1 MFWHR
6 TNINSLTFMMDNL
19 HKKVRCDVDI
29 LFHDECRS
37 CFYCCCGKDIPSTL
51 YIIFIHAAAVSC
63 ILNGYSSAGA
73 GLGIW
78 LMVEEKQ

>member
-29 LFHDECRS
+29 LFHDECPS
-37 CFYCCCGKDIPSTL
+37 CFYCCCDKDIQLTF
-51 YIIFIHAAAVSC
+51 YIIFIHANLA
-63 ILNGYSSAGA
+63 ILATARVFYWSP
-73 GLGIW
+73 
-78 LMVEEKQ
+78 VR